1 VAALPVQCSA
11 VAVNPSLGGEPAPP
25 HSPDGPA
32 VRTTDPGRQLLLAPD
47 EELRLAWAV
56 RAGDRRAAVLLIEA
70 NLRLV
75 VTIARRYAGCGV
87 PFLDL
92 VQEGNVG
99 LLHALDGFDPA
110 HGGRFSTFAF
120 WCIRHAVRQA
130 AADQRRLVRIPP
142 ATAEALDRFRRA
154 AARLAQVL
162 GREPAAEELAQELG
176 TTAERVTRLTR
187 LSGPPPAPDGAD
199 RVGAAVASADDA
211 VLAALRVDLY
221 AVLAR
226 LTARERRVLRLRYG
240 LVEGSRCSLEEVAR
254 RLGLPRERVREIE
267 EGALARLRQ
276 AVGAPGLAGSLDEPF
291 PSA

>member
-1 VAALPVQCSA
+1 M
-11 VAVNPSLGGEPAPP
+11 AVNPSLGGEPAPP

-47 EELRLAWAV
+47 EELRLAWAA

-75 VTIARRYAGCGV
+75 VTIARRYKGCGV

-142 ATAEALDRFRRA
+142 ATAEAVDRLRRA
-154 AARLAQVL
+154 AGWLAQVL
-162 GREPAAEELAQELG
+162 GREPAAGELAQELG
-176 TTAERVTRLTR
+176 TTAERAARLMR
-187 LSGPPPAPDGAD
+187 LSGPALPADGMDGAPQGVSPPD
-199 RVGAAVASADDA
+199 EA
-211 VLAALRVDLY
+211 VLVALRVDLY

-226 LTARERRVLRLRYG
+226 LSARERRVLRLRFG
-240 LVEGSRCSLEEVAR
+240 LVDGRRCSPQEIAH
-254 RLGLPRERVREIE
+254 RLGLTCERVRQIE
-267 EGALARLRQ
+267 TEALARLRH
-276 AVGAPGLAGSLDEPF
+276 AASAPGPDGSRDEPL
-291 PSA
+291 PSL